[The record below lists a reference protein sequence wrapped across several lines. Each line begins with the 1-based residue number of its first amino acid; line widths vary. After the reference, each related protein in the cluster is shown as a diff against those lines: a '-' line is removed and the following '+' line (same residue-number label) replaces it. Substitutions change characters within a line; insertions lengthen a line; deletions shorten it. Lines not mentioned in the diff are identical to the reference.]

1 VAILFWTSIALVAY
15 VYAGYPLLLHLWSR
29 VWPRPLVLR
38 RPPEPPGVSIVI
50 AARNE
55 GCRLGTRIE
64 NLLEMDY
71 PAAARQI
78 IVVSDGS
85 TDDTLDVLRRY
96 APDVDVVAAGPG
108 GKALALNAGVERARF
123 ELLVF
128 ADSRQGFARDA
139 LAWLVAP
146 FGDPRVG
153 AVSGELVLDGESR
166 DRRSPAGDRRH
177 ALHAAIDGLDRR
189 RFFGRRVARCSTIA
203 DGVGLYW
210 RYEKQIRRDES
221 AVGSMVGVTGA
232 IYAMRRSL
240 WRPLPADTILDDV
253 LVPMRCV
260 MAGRRV
266 VFEERARGFDRVAAD
281 AGAEARRKR
290 RTLAGNYQLC
300 WLEPRLLLPWRNPA
314 WLQFVSHKL
323 ARLIV
328 PYALA
333 LLLAASLILSRES
346 VPYRVALAGEI
357 AFAALAAY
365 GAWLERRG
373 SRPGW
378 AAAVPR
384 AVDRAARVALMF
396 LVMNGAAVAGL
407 VATLTRRK
415 VWQ

>member
-1 VAILFWTSIALVAY
+1 MAILFWISVALVAY

-29 VWPRPLVLR
+29 LWPRPLAPVR
-38 RPPEPPGVSIVI
+38 SPEPPGVSIVI

-55 GCRLGTRIE
+55 GSRLGARIE

-71 PAAARQI
+71 PASARQI

-96 APDVDVVAAGPG
+96 QADVDVVDAGPG
-108 GKALALNAGVERARF
+108 GKALALNAGVDRARF

-128 ADSRQGFARDA
+128 ADSRQGFAPDA

-153 AVSGELVLDGESR
+153 AVSGELVLEGEAR
-166 DRRSPAGDRRH
+166 DRRTPAGDRRQLAH
-177 ALHAAIDGLDRR
+177 EIDSDADRR
-189 RFFGRRVARCSTIA
+189 LSHRRIDSRSTVA

-210 RYEKQIRRDES
+210 RYEKQIRRNES
-221 AVGSMVGVTGA
+221 AVGSTMGVTGA

-240 WRPLPADTILDDV
+240 WRPLPPDTILDDV

-266 VFEERARGFDRVAAD
+266 VFEERARGFDRIAAD
-281 AGAEARRKR
+281 AETEARRKR

-314 WLQFVSHKL
+314 WVQFVSHKL
-323 ARLIV
+323 ARLVV

-346 VPYRVALAGEI
+346 TLYGVALAGEI
-357 AFAALAAY
+357 AFGGLAAY

-373 SRPGW
+373 SRPAW
-378 AAAVPR
+378 ASVMPR
-384 AVDRAARVALMF
+384 AVDRVARVALMF
-396 LVMNGAAVAGL
+396 MVMNAAAVAGL
-407 VATLTRRK
+407 VSMLTRRK
-415 VWQ
+415 VWR